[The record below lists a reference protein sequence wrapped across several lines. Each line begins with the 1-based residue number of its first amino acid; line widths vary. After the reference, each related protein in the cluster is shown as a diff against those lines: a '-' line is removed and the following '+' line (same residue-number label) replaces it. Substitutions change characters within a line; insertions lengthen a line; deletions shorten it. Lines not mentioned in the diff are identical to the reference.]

1 MLCSAVLCAG
11 VSVVEVP
18 VMEKAPPG
26 AILLLMLFAHS
37 CAVALNATNDP
48 GADEFH
54 VGVILDL
61 GSLVGKEA
69 RTSISMAVEDFYA
82 SHKNYRT
89 RLVLH
94 VRDSRGNNFQAASAG
109 TCSMFCTMKNAS
121 H

>member
-1 MLCSAVLCAG
+1 
-11 VSVVEVP
+11 
-18 VMEKAPPG
+18 
-26 AILLLMLFAHS
+26 
-37 CAVALNATNDP
+37 
-48 GADEFH
+48 
-54 VGVILDL
+54 
-61 GSLVGKEA
+61 
-69 RTSISMAVEDFYA
+69 MAVEDFYA